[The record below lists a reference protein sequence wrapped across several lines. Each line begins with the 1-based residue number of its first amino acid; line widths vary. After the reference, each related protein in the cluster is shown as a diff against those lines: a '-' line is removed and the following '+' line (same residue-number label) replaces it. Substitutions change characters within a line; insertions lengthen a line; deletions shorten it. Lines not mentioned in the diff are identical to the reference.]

1 MGDSVKYSTFY
12 FSNKIILLKI
22 NDSKPKINADFAIEN
37 MLKYAKEVE
46 RIVWNVCINLYKL
59 LNFFEYWFFYENR

>member
-1 MGDSVKYSTFY
+1 
-12 FSNKIILLKI
+12 
-22 NDSKPKINADFAIEN
+22 

-46 RIVWNVCINLYKL
+46 RIVWNVCINLHKL